1 MRCDT
6 VAANMSDDFGRADG
20 VRMVASPRVADG
32 GDMVDIDPEAQR
44 GRHAAIRLP
53 GFTAGMLARSEGTSS
68 AAYVGKFSWIRG

>member
-1 MRCDT
+1 MFKAICVFT
-6 VAANMSDDFGRADG
+6 LVFLVLSMTG
-20 VRMVASPRVADG
+20 G